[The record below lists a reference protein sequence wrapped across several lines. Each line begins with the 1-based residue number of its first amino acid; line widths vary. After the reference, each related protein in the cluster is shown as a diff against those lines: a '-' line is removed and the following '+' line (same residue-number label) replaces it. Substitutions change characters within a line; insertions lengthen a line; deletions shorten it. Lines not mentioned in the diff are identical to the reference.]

1 MFRGGRVQCNFTT
14 SHRQIVRWWYL
25 VEAGDFSCVNI
36 KRYNYYAKKFWHDK
50 FIFEIHAQTP
60 REVIYVTRF
69 TMRFSMYLMNQSFYL
84 PTQCKKRSVV
94 SDTNFCHLICL
105 QITNKM
111 KWILGW
117 LIYCARSPYFKTIF
131 KIARIFTGLS
141 IIVISFLLVFWK
153 KNCHTAGDC

>member
-1 MFRGGRVQCNFTT
+1 MSAFRFRRIPTTYFSQKFEMTLLFILVKQFVPRGSSTMQFYNITKADCEVMIVSRGRGLFMCQCF
-14 SHRQIVRWWYL
+14 
-25 VEAGDFSCVNI
+25 NI
-36 KRYNYYAKKFWHDK
+36 KRYNYYAIKFWHDK

-94 SDTNFCHLICL
+94 VSDTNFCYLICL
-105 QITNKM
+105 QITNKI

-117 LIYCARSPYFKTIF
+117 LIYCP
-131 KIARIFTGLS
+131 
-141 IIVISFLLVFWK
+141 
-153 KNCHTAGDC
+153 